1 MNSGGSAM
9 RRPWISGARIALIL
23 GVAAISGCHGGAD
36 GWAERPGPKVLA
48 FFPPLYSL
56 AASIAGDDAQVQSLL
71 KSKGPHDYEPQ
82 PSDARKLRRADLFLT
97 IGLGLD
103 DQVAKKLA
111 ATCGNP
117 KLKVVE
123 LGEGL
128 PKEMLREG
136 TCTCGHEHE
145 KNAEH
150 EHDHG
155 FDPHVWMGIPE
166 AIVMVDAIGVELSKF
181 DPSHAAGYQQRAEA
195 LKARLTA
202 LQTEGKALLETKK
215 EKARLL
221 THHDSLHYFAR
232 SFGAEIVDA
241 IELPGREPSGKRL
254 NQLVEICKE
263 KNVRLI
269 AVEPQYS
276 ANSGAQAV
284 LRELRLKGVADPEFV
299 ELDPL
304 ETADRA
310 DLTPDFYERRM
321 RANLDNLAKALK

>member
-1 MNSGGSAM
+1 MYFGESAM
-9 RRPWISGARIALIL
+9 QRPWIIVGGLVVAV
-23 GVAAISGCHGGAD
+23 GVAAFSGCHGGAD
-36 GWAERPGPKVLA
+36 AWAERPGPKALA
-48 FFPPLYSL
+48 FFPPIYSL
-56 AASIAGDDAQVQSLL
+56 AASVAGDDAQVISLL
-71 KSKGPHDYEPQ
+71 SKKGPHDYEPRT
-82 PSDARKLRRADLFLT
+82 SDARKLKRADLFLT

-103 DQVAKKLA
+103 DNVSKKLA

-123 LGEGL
+123 LGERL

-145 KNAEH
+145 KTAEH
-150 EHDHG
+150 DHDHG

-166 AIVMVDAIGVELSKF
+166 AIVMVDAIRAELSQL
-181 DPSHAAGYQQRAEA
+181 DPSHGAGYQKRAED

-232 SFGAEIVDA
+232 CFGAEIVDA

-254 NQLVEICKE
+254 NQ
-263 KNVRLI
+263 
-269 AVEPQYS
+269 
-276 ANSGAQAV
+276 
-284 LRELRLKGVADPEFV
+284 
-299 ELDPL
+299 
-304 ETADRA
+304 
-310 DLTPDFYERRM
+310 
-321 RANLDNLAKALK
+321 